1 MNRDFIQVK
10 TLDGE
15 LKLSQKKTDYG
26 ITVSTKELV
35 FHKPHLNY
43 FMKFEDMISIV
54 PFEFKGKRSI
64 SFENRRDEKVELSS
78 SSVNSNSYKLYVRN
92 ATVHNRNGHFQTGP
106 MQFIIPLS
114 DGLMKIVAEYSG
126 MNRF

>member
-43 FMKFEDMISIV
+43 YMKFEDIVSIV
-54 PFEFKGKRSI
+54 PFEFKGKRKI
-64 SFENRRDEKVELSS
+64 SFETRSDELTEFAS

-92 ATVHNRNGHFQTGP
+92 ATVHNRSGQFQTGR
-106 MQFIIPLS
+106 MQFILPLS
-114 DGLMKIVAEYSG
+114 DSLMKVVAEYSG
-126 MNRF
+126 MNRI